1 MLISMNWIS
10 DFVDLKGQNIEE
22 LIHRFTLSTA
32 EVEEVCT
39 WSVPGCKIAF
49 AHELMENYFESK
61 RVRKAN
67 EGRL

>member
-1 MLISMNWIS
+1 MNL
-10 DFVDLKGQNIEE
+10 VTLKKQKGN
-22 LIHRFTLSTA
+22 LNVAVTSAAT
-32 EVEEVCT
+32 EVCT

-67 EGRL
+67 ENIARC

>member
-1 MLISMNWIS
+1 MN
-10 DFVDLKGQNIEE
+10 LA
-22 LIHRFTLSTA
+22 TLRKPRGNLNAAATSVVT
-32 EVEEVCT
+32 EVCT

-49 AHELMENYFESK
+49 AHELMTNYFESK

>member
-1 MLISMNWIS
+1 MRQKILRKR
-10 DFVDLKGQNIEE
+10 KGN
-22 LIHRFTLSTA
+22 LSVAATSVVT
-32 EVEEVCT
+32 EGCI

-67 EGRL
+67 ENIVRC